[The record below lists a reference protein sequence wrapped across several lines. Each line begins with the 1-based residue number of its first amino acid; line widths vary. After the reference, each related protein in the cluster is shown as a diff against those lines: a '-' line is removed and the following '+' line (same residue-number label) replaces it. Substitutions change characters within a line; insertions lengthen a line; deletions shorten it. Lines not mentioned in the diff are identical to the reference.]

1 MHWPFIGHEPTTTSA
16 ARRAHA
22 ASSRAAPPP
31 EIERAQWRARACHVD
46 AGSFFEATAGTSYHG
61 RAPKERGF
69 RLLQWAFA
77 VRGPTTT
84 NAARRAQQQSR
95 MLRLHLRDTERIG
108 ALAHATRKP
117 AHFGRLHLARL
128 TTTSR
133 RRREPSRRW
142 SGCLWCVE
150 RPQSAR
156 HGVRAQQA
164 RALRLLPRETASAL
178 ARLHVPP
185 ESRLIL
191 GGRS

>member
-1 MHWPFIGHEPTTTSA
+1 MHWPFIGHGPTTTSA

-84 NAARRAQQQSR
+84 NAARRAQQQAR
-95 MLRLHLRDTERIG
+95 MLSLHLRDTERIG
-108 ALAHATRKP
+108 ALAHATQKSAGP
-117 AHFGRLHLARL
+117 WRLQLIRAPRPRAEGEWLPTGAVAFHRAQTDHIQNGTARARSNLARCAS
-128 TTTSR
+128 T
-133 RRREPSRRW
+133 RE
-142 SGCLWCVE
+142 
-150 RPQSAR
+150 A
-156 HGVRAQQA
+156 
-164 RALRLLPRETASAL
+164 ASAV
-178 ARLHVPP
+178 ARLHVPR
-185 ESRLIL
+185 ESRFIL